1 MAATFLTATWKN
13 LIMANYL
20 VDPEVLKPYLP
31 FGTELDYWNGKTYV
45 SLVGFMFLNT
55 KVLGIPIPFHRNFE
69 EVNLR
74 FYVRYL
80 HEGEWRRGVVFV
92 KEIVP
97 KSAITFVA
105 NTLYGEHY
113 MTCAMKNSLEES
125 AEQLKVA
132 YSWKHKQE
140 WNSLAVTCPNR
151 LKTIAEGSEAEFITE
166 HYWGYTQL
174 KKDKTSQYEVGH
186 PKWNIYEVSD
196 YTIDCN
202 YELVYGKDFAATLAQ
217 EPVSVF
223 MAKGSE
229 IFVKKGHLIKS
240 VV

>member
-1 MAATFLTATWKN
+1 MATTFLTATWKN
-13 LIMANYL
+13 LIMANYV
-20 VDPEVLKPYLP
+20 VDPAVLKPYLP
-31 FGTELDYWNGKTYV
+31 SGTELDYWNGKTYI

-55 KVLGIPIPFHRNFE
+55 KILGIPIPFHRNFE

-97 KSAITFVA
+97 KLAITLVA

-113 MTCAMKNSLEES
+113 MTCPMKNSLEES
-125 AEQLKVA
+125 PERLKVA
-132 YSWKHKQE
+132 YSWKYKKE
-140 WNSLAVTCPNR
+140 WNTLAVSCPNQ
-151 LKTIAEGSEAEFITE
+151 LKTIETGSEAEFITE
-166 HYWGYTQL
+166 HYWGYTKL
-174 KKDKTSQYEVGH
+174 KKNKTSQYEVGH
-186 PKWNIYEVSD
+186 PIWDVYEVDD

-202 YELVYGKDFAATLAQ
+202 YELLYGKDFVSTLNN
-217 EPVSVF
+217 EPSSVF

-229 IFVKKGHLIKS
+229 IFVKKGQLIKA
-240 VV
+240 